1 MAARECYLA
10 MLEIDERLPMMNIKE
25 RRTIVEPI
33 KVLEEVPLDESNQ
46 EKFARIKTSM
56 EEKIK

>member
-46 EKFARIKTSM
+46 EKFTGIKTSM

>member
-25 RRTIVEPI
+25 RRTTVEPI
-33 KVLEEVPLDESNQ
+33 KVLEEVPFDESNQ
-46 EKFARIKTSM
+46 EKFTGIKTSM
-56 EEKIK
+56 KEKIK

>member
-1 MAARECYLA
+1 MATRECYQA
-10 MLEIDERLPMMNIKE
+10 MLEIDERLSMMNIKE

-46 EKFARIKTSM
+46 EKFTGIKTSM
-56 EEKIK
+56 KEKIK

>member
-1 MAARECYLA
+1 

-25 RRTIVEPI
+25 RRMTVEPI
-33 KVLEEVPLDESNQ
+33 KELEEVPLGESNQ
-46 EKFARIKTSM
+46 EKFTRIKTSM

>member
-25 RRTIVEPI
+25 RRTTVEPI

-46 EKFARIKTSM
+46 EKFTGIKTSM
-56 EEKIK
+56 KEKIK

>member
-1 MAARECYLA
+1 MSARECYLA

-25 RRTIVEPI
+25 RRTIVEPM

-46 EKFARIKTSM
+46 EKFIGIKTSM

>member
-33 KVLEEVPLDESNQ
+33 KVLEEVPLDESIQ
-46 EKFARIKTSM
+46 EKFIGIKMSM